1 MQALFGRDAQ
11 LTRSGLVVGC
21 PPPDGLRPQGF
32 TPVLLCTPDPTL
44 LWSPRHCPV
53 CSLLLGVCFV
63 LGPDS
68 FQLITLIMLLRDFV
82 NCFLPGWIY
91 RQPIIWDDLL
101 PPAPPSHLP
110 SPGRAHGR
118 HPHHRADAVQQV
130 VQCICTQYFDC
141 LSSRYALVLGG
152 FGPGYTELQEVEVV
166 DTINLRA
173 SLHTECQ
180 RLWPI
185 KNDILPFVIIFSIIT
200 ATPVLSCQR
209 LWNTAQLALGLW
221 RQFLQHLQGLQSQW
235 GGGVFLHMLQH
246 YCQVSWRC
254 VRTGWVCRWQGDS
267 SSILFWNRNVKISSF
282 SCWPW
287 R

>member
-1 MQALFGRDAQ
+1 MQAVFGRDAQ

-82 NCFLPGWIY
+82 NGFVPGWIY

-118 HPHHRADAVQQV
+118 HPHHRADAIQQV
-130 VQCICTQYFDC
+130 VQWTCTWYFWLPFLKIC
-141 LSSRYALVLGG
+141 SG
-152 FGPGYTELQEVEVV
+152 FGRIWPWIYRAPGSWGSWHYQSENLITHWVPKVMAYQRWHSAFRNHLLHYHCNSSSIMSKVV
-166 DTINLRA
+166 KHGTTCTGAVAPVPPALARFTITVGRG
-173 SLHTECQ
+173 
-180 RLWPI
+180 R
-185 KNDILPFVIIFSIIT
+185 
-200 ATPVLSCQR
+200 
-209 LWNTAQLALGLW
+209 
-221 RQFLQHLQGLQSQW
+221 
-235 GGGVFLHMLQH
+235 FLHMLQH